1 MKIKLKN
8 LKNPIKRWETYGGFG
23 SKISTALNSGEAIEV
38 DNIPDISKDLVEV
51 FTKEVKSKTK
61 SKEASKDDSKK
72 ENK

>member
-8 LKNPIKRWETYGGFG
+8 KKLNRWDSYGGF
-23 SKISTALNSGEAIEV
+23 SVEDFTALNSGEAIEI
-38 DNIPDISKDLVEV
+38 DNIPDISKDLVE
-51 FTKEVKSKTK
+51 EVKSKTK